1 MTAFKRSLKK
11 KDIRGAIVKGLD
23 PVDEKGEFQS
33 LICKLTPTS
42 VPNPSPS
49 KSSSEEKENSPENKR
64 KDRKCDDDIDY
75 EDENKSGIKKRSFIK
90 TSDMGKNDERTA
102 AAFQNS
108 FGKIRKSKTSTSSP
122 RHGVS

>member
-1 MTAFKRSLKK
+1 MSAFKRSLKK
-11 KDIRGAIVKGLD
+11 KDVKGSGKALE
-23 PVDEKGEFQS
+23 PVDEKGEFET

-42 VPNPSPS
+42 APAPTPS
-49 KSSSEEKENSPENKR
+49 KSSSEEKENSPESRR

-75 EDENKSGIKKRSFIK
+75 EDEHKSAIKKRSLVK
-90 TSDMGKNDERTA
+90 RPDEDKNERTA

-108 FGKIRKSKTSTSSP
+108 FGKIRKHKTSSSSP

>member
-11 KDIRGAIVKGLD
+11 KDIRGGIVKGLD

-49 KSSSEEKENSPENKR
+49 KSSSEEKENSPESKR

-90 TSDMGKNDERTA
+90 TSDTGKNDERTA

>member
-1 MTAFKRSLKK
+1 MNAFKRSLKK
-11 KDIRGAIVKGLD
+11 KSVKTGTGLD
-23 PVDEKGEFQS
+23 SVDEKGEFQT
-33 LICKLTPTS
+33 LLCKLTPATLA
-42 VPNPSPS
+42 PAPAPS
-49 KSSSEEKENSPENKR
+49 KSSSEEKENSPETKR

-90 TSDMGKNDERTA
+90 SSDAGKNDERTA

>member
-1 MTAFKRSLKK
+1 MKK
-11 KDIRGAIVKGLD
+11 KDVKGGTSKGLD
-23 PVDEKGEFQS
+23 SVDEKGEFQT

-42 VPNPSPS
+42 AAVPTQS
-49 KSSSEEKENSPENKR
+49 KSSSEEKENSPESKR
-64 KDRKCDDDIDY
+64 KERKCDDDIDY
-75 EDENKSGIKKRSFIK
+75 EDEHKSAIKKRSFIK
-90 TSDMGKNDERTA
+90 TSDEGKNERTA